1 MPATVDDEKS
11 RLHGSPARIG
21 EVEIALDL
29 K

>member
-11 RLHGSPARIG
+11 RLHGVPVRIG
-21 EVEIALDL
+21 GVEIAQDL